1 MTFSPAHCSLV
12 GRKVPGAGAGCV
24 WAPRESSLPK
34 KCLRV
39 VAPAAKAP
47 IAMARATSAASCM
60 RRERRG
66 TRRRASG
73 GGSSGSE
80 LMGGFQHVT
89 DAVHR
94 ADADARRLELGA
106 QPRDIGLDRVRRDR
120 LAAAPNVLADA
131 FLCDDAP
138 GLPDLPFPHYPF
150 PWHEP
155 KEPAAYSC

>member
-24 WAPRESSLPK
+24 WAPRASSLPK

-80 LMGGFQHVT
+80 LMRGFQHVT
-89 DAVHR
+89 NAVHR
-94 ADADARRLELGA
+94 ADADARRLQRGSPPPDTGLGG
-106 QPRDIGLDRVRRDR
+106 DRRDGP
-120 LAAAPNVLADA
+120 AAAPDALADG
-131 FLCDDAP
+131 FLGDD
-138 GLPDLPFPHYPF
+138 
-150 PWHEP
+150 
-155 KEPAAYSC
+155 